1 MALIDLSYKMGDR
14 DRSIWPGNSPFTMK
28 KVSEDDNN
36 AMGCFIAHVSK
47 DAGLILG
54 IFIQHFKFNISMS
67 EHVGTHIDAP
77 YHFNPKG
84 KQEERRRREG
94 MKLYIA
100 E

>member
-1 MALIDLSYKMGDR
+1 
-14 DRSIWPGNSPFTMK
+14 MK

-47 DAGLILG
+47 VAGLLLG
-54 IFIQHFKFNISMS
+54 VYIQHFKFNISMS

-84 KQEERRRREG
+84 KQKKEEKDDDRETEV
-94 MKLYIA
+94 IHC
-100 E
+100 